1 MIEKLNKI
9 LNKPLSY
16 KKLCEALNIPT
27 KSGKSKIYQLKDLAL
42 YCNIQISSNP
52 TRYTI
57 AEIYD
62 QALIPSKA
70 KFQTPI
76 EVIVMQLFK
85 ANNYETLYLTNSRL
99 LECMK
104 LVNSN
109 YRIIKNPKLRE
120 KLPFETETLYE
131 GASKSGEILMKWIDR
146 ALEKMDGD
154 SLLKYR
160 KGYCLISKNIIDG
173 KEYVSVFNVPL
184 DSDTEKD
191 IMECQRQAYIKLNL
205 KYDKTHRWIPPAMKT
220 LYQSQFDKEILNM
233 FGGEFDGGFQ
243 VNVLTPNVKG
253 IKEILTLYESEQM
266 LNQEAQRKIKETK
279 QLNYLTG
286 YDRDRLIK
294 EIISRPPSIDYQS
307 IIMKEQK

>member
-1 MIEKLNKI
+1 MTEKLNKI
-9 LNKPLSY
+9 LNQPLSY
-16 KKLCEALNIPT
+16 KKLCEALNMPT

-42 YCNIQISSNP
+42 YCNIQISFSP

-57 AEIYD
+57 TEIYD

-76 EVIVMQLFK
+76 EIIVMQLFK

-104 LVNSN
+104 LVSDN

-146 ALEKMDGD
+146 ALEKMDGG

-160 KGYCLISKNIIDG
+160 KGYCLISKNIING
-173 KEYVSVFNVPL
+173 KEYVSTFNVPL
-184 DSDTEKD
+184 NSDEEKD

-205 KYDKTHRWIPPAMKT
+205 KYDEAHRWVPTGMKSQ
-220 LYQSQFDKEILNM
+220 YQSQFDKEIQKA
-233 FGGEFDGGFQ
+233 FDGEFDGGFQ

-253 IKEILTLYESEQM
+253 IKEILTIYESEQI

-307 IIMKEQK
+307 ILQQIK